1 LNLPNKLTISR
12 LVLTVIFICLVLN
25 DGFFLKI
32 LAVLAFAVASLT
44 DYLDG
49 YFAKK
54 HHLVTDFGKI
64 MDPIADKFLILS
76 AFVIFT
82 KMYIIPFWMTLTI
95 VIRETLV
102 TALRLYAV
110 QRGKILAAESLGKFK
125 TVLQI
130 VTIFFILFFILF
142 IKENEPVVSDGSFQS
157 ENWELAINVL
167 MHSTVVITVLSGIL
181 YLIRNNYLNDAQGTA

>member
-1 LNLPNKLTISR
+1 MNLPNKLTISR